1 MTQIKNFGIQ
11 TPVLINISQVL
22 NIFEGLEI
30 DVMLKKHQV
39 KPIFERVDRYV
50 DIFIFQYILVYY
62 LSRYRL

>member
-1 MTQIKNFGIQ
+1 MTQIKNFGMQ

-30 DVMLKKHQV
+30 GVMLNKHQV

-50 DIFIFQYILVYY
+50 DIFIFQYIFN
-62 LSRYRL
+62 